1 MKLIAVME
9 VFYASRTRNPG
20 DPFEASEQDARI
32 LVGLG
37 KAVAPVVDTPPQPAK
52 ASGPVP
58 PPLIARDDPPLFEEP
73 AEKETAE
80 EERPKKR
87 TYKRRDLVAEE

>member
-1 MKLIAVME
+1 LIAVME

-20 DPFEASEQDARI
+20 DAFEASEQDARI

-37 KAVAPVVDTPPQPAK
+37 KAVAPVVDTPTPEPVK
-52 ASGPVP
+52 ASEPVP
-58 PPLIARDDPPLFEEP
+58 PPLIARDDPPLFEESAEP
-73 AEKETAE
+73 A
-80 EERPKKR
+80 PKKR

>member
-1 MKLIAVME
+1 MRLIAVME

-20 DPFEASEQDARI
+20 DPFDASEQDARI

-37 KAVAPVVDTPPQPAK
+37 KAVAPVVEMPPPEPAK
-52 ASGPVP
+52 ASEPAP
-58 PPLIARDDPPLFEEP
+58 PPSIARDDPPLFEEP
-73 AEKETAE
+73 AEKEP
-80 EERPKKR
+80 PKRR

>member
-1 MKLIAVME
+1 MRLIAVME

-20 DPFEASEQDARI
+20 DAFEASEQDARI

-37 KAVAPVVDTPPQPAK
+37 KAVAPVVDTPPEPAK
-52 ASGPVP
+52 ASEPIP
-58 PPLIARDDPPLFEEP
+58 PAVVAQDDASLFNES
-73 AEKETAE
+73 AEKEPP
-80 EERPKKR
+80 RKR

>member
-1 MKLIAVME
+1 MRLIAVTE

-20 DPFEASEQDARI
+20 DAFEASEQDARI

-37 KAVAPVVDTPPQPAK
+37 KAVAPVVETLPAEPAK
-52 ASGPVP
+52 ASEPVP
-58 PPLIARDDPPLFEEP
+58 PPLMARDDPPLFEGP
-73 AEKETAE
+73 AEKEP
-80 EERPKKR
+80 PKRR

>member
-1 MKLIAVME
+1 MRLIAVME

-20 DPFEASEQDARI
+20 DAFEASEQDARI

-37 KAVAPVVDTPPQPAK
+37 KAVAPVVETPPPPEPAN
-52 ASGPVP
+52 APEPVP
-58 PPLIARDDPPLFEEP
+58 PPSIARDDPPLF
-73 AEKETAE
+73 KETADPA
-80 EERPKKR
+80 PKKR

>member
-1 MKLIAVME
+1 MRLIAVME

-20 DPFEASEQDARI
+20 DAFEASEQDARI

-37 KAVAPVVDTPPQPAK
+37 KAVAPVVDTPPEPAK
-52 ASGPVP
+52 ASEPVP

-73 AEKETAE
+73 AEKEAP
-80 EERPKKR
+80 RKR